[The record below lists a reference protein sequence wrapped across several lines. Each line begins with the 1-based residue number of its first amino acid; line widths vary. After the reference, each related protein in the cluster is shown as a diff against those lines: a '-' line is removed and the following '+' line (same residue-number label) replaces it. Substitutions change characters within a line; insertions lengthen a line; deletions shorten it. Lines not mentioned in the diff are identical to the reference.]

1 MRNGPIGIP
10 KAKRAAAEAEML
22 ALRKQVENRF
32 AVGNLLATNKFDR
45 WVREVLPGLNTHVR
59 FIHTKLAIID
69 PLGRNPVVI
78 SGSAN
83 FSEASTTEN
92 DENMLVIR
100 GNRRVADIYLG
111 EFMRLWSHYAFRE
124 WAAAQDD
131 PAQTKFKFLDVGNT
145 WWRSY
150 FGNTARSRQRAY
162 FSGVD

>member
-1 MRNGPIGIP
+1 
-10 KAKRAAAEAEML
+10 ML

-32 AVGNLLATNKFDR
+32 SVGNLLSTNRFDR
-45 WVREVLPGLNTHVR
+45 WVREELPGLNTNVR
-59 FIHTKLAIID
+59 FIHTKFALID
-69 PLGRNPVVI
+69 PLGRDPVVI

-83 FSEASTTEN
+83 FSESSTTDN

-124 WAAAQDD
+124 WAAAQDK
-131 PAQTKFKFLDVGNT
+131 PEETKFRFLDVDNR

-150 FGNTARSRQRAY
+150 FGNSARSRQRAY
-162 FSGVD
+162 FSGVA